1 MEDNRPIRP
10 FTAYQGAKTLH
21 IHPIW
26 MWDAVSG
33 GSQPQPWFHNI
44 IWCNLTTP
52 FFQKITDHPPEQ
64 VLQCKGAPICPS
76 RVYECAQTLHMPIQ
90 SIWMCSNTSY
100 TSNMDVGCSLGPL
113 AASTMTPQHH
123 LAPRYPTCTGV
134 TVRLDPQAQPQ
145 HMNVLKHFIYLQYG
159 CGMQFGT
166 SCSLNHDTTT
176 SFGSTLPHLNRC
188 YSKVGPICPTTAY
201 ECAQTLHIPP
211 IWMWDADSEGLQPPT
226 TTSHCHWGPISPQ
239 CCKIGIGPP
248 TLT

>member
-1 MEDNRPIRP
+1 M
-10 FTAYQGAKTLH
+10 L
-21 IHPIW
+21 
-26 MWDAVSG
+26 DAVSG
-33 GSQPQPWFHNI
+33 GPQPQPWFHNI
-44 IWCNLTTP
+44 ILVHFGSIFLPHFSKKSPPPHLNRCYSVRV
-52 FFQKITDHPPEQ
+52 HPYAHPE
-64 VLQCKGAPICPS
+64 
-76 RVYECAQTLHMPIQ
+76 Y
-90 SIWMCSNTSY
+90 
-100 TSNMDVGCSLGPL
+100 
-113 AASTMTPQHH
+113 
-123 LAPRYPTCTGV
+123 
-134 TVRLDPQAQPQ
+134 
-145 HMNVLKHFIYLQYG
+145 MNVLKHFIYLQYG
-159 CGMQFGT
+159 CWMQFGT

>member
-1 MEDNRPIRP
+1 
-10 FTAYQGAKTLH
+10 
-21 IHPIW
+21 
-26 MWDAVSG
+26 
-33 GSQPQPWFHNI
+33 
-44 IWCNLTTP
+44 
-52 FFQKITDHPPEQ
+52 
-64 VLQCKGAPICPS
+64 
-76 RVYECAQTLHMPIQ
+76 MPIQ

-113 AASTMTPQHH
+113 AASTMTPQRH

-159 CGMQFGT
+159 CWMQFGT